1 MTFKIVHTY
10 AVPGVDHGEALIKTL
25 DARLIKGI
33 WPTEDDIIS
42 NTRDAD
48 AVIGVVAKQPF
59 TRRVLE
65 TLKNCRI
72 IAGIAI
78 GFDAVDLEAASE
90 LGIAVT
96 NVPDYCLDEVS
107 GLTIG
112 LMLSLAHKIPQIDRA
127 VRERQINFTGGGNA
141 IKEIG
146 YPMYRMSKQTLGIV
160 GMGKIGTAT
169 ALKGKGLGM
178 RVIAYDPYVLDG
190 VMESHG
196 VHPVD
201 FNTLLKESDFISLH
215 TPLTPETEGMIGEKA
230 FKEMKPTCY
239 FINTARG
246 SCVDEPSLIRA
257 LEEGIIAGAGID
269 VTVEEPIGAHNPLL
283 KMPNVILTGH
293 SAYYSTAAYAEL
305 FYKPMPQVVA
315 ALKGEWPLYGLN
327 LEIKERWLR
336 KWGNGEASMRGKG

>member
-10 AVPGVDHGEALIKTL
+10 AVPGVDHGEALVKTI
-25 DARLIKGI
+25 DAGLIKGI
-33 WPTEDDIIS
+33 WVTEDEIIS

-48 AVIGVVAKQPF
+48 AVIGVVSMQPF
-59 TRRVLE
+59 NRRILE
-65 TLKNCRI
+65 TLTNCRI

-78 GFDAVDLEAASE
+78 GFEAVDLAAATE

-107 GLTIG
+107 GLVIG
-112 LMLSLAHKIPQIDRA
+112 LMLALGHKMTLIDRV

-146 YPMYRMSKQTLGIV
+146 YPMFRMNDQTLGIV
-160 GMGKIGTAT
+160 GMGKIGTTT

-196 VHPVD
+196 VEPAD
-201 FNTLLKESDFISLH
+201 LDTLLRESDFITLH
-215 TPLTPETEGMIGEKA
+215 TPLTPETEAMIGDKE
-230 FKEMKPTCY
+230 FKKMKPTCY

-246 SCVDEPSLIRA
+246 RCVDEPSLIRA
-257 LEEGIIAGAGID
+257 LEEELIAGAGID
-269 VTVEEPIGAHNPLL
+269 VTVEEPISADNPLL

-293 SAYYSTAAYAEL
+293 SAYYSTASYAEL

-327 LEIKERWLR
+327 PEIKKRWLN
-336 KWGNGEASMRGKG
+336 KWVRRLE

>member
-10 AVPGVDHGEALIKTL
+10 AVPGVDHGEALVKTL
-25 DARLIKGI
+25 DAGLSKGI
-33 WPTEDDIIS
+33 WLTEGEII
-42 NTRDAD
+42 NHTGDAD
-48 AVIGVVAKQPF
+48 AVIGVVSKQPF
-59 TRRVLE
+59 NRRVLE
-65 TLKNCRI
+65 TLTNCRI

-78 GFDAVDLEAASE
+78 GFEAVDLAAATE

-107 GLTIG
+107 GLAIG
-112 LMLSLAHKIPQIDRA
+112 LMLALGHKITLIDRA
-127 VRERQINFTGGGNA
+127 VRERQINFTGVGNA
-141 IKEIG
+141 IGEIG
-146 YPMYRMSKQTLGIV
+146 YPMFRMSEQTLGIV

-196 VHPVD
+196 VKPVD
-201 FNTLLKESDFISLH
+201 LDTLLRASDFITLH
-215 TPLTPETEGMIGEKA
+215 TPLTPETKGMIGEKA

-246 SCVDEPSLIRA
+246 RCVDEPSLISA
-257 LEEGIIAGAGID
+257 LEEGRIAGAGID
-269 VTVEEPIGAHNPLL
+269 VTVQEPIRADNPLL

-305 FYKPMPQVVA
+305 FYKPMPQVIA

-327 LEIKERWLR
+327 PEIKERWLK
-336 KWGNGEASMRGKG
+336 KWGTGA